1 MTTAQ
6 AVPVAAPGRLLQDR
20 DATHV
25 VRDAHGDAGR

>member
-6 AVPVAAPGRLLQDR
+6 AVLVAVPGCLLYDR

-25 VRDAHGDAGR
+25 VRDPQGDARR

>member
-6 AVPVAAPGRLLQDR
+6 AVLVAAPGRLLLDR

-25 VRDAHGDAGR
+25 VRDAQGDTRR